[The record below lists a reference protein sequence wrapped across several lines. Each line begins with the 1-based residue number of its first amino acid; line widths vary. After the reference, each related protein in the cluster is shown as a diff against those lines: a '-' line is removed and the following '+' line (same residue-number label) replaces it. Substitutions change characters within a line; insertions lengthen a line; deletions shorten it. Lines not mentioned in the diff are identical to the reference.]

1 MSANTLQSLNYK
13 EKFQK
18 EDQKPT
24 KYHVSQKDV
33 NSLIEFMN
41 PSKSFTIPYA
51 LVLLFLLKKQPFFYF
66 LIQRS

>member
-33 NSLIEFMN
+33 NSLTDFMN
-41 PSKSFTIPYA
+41 SSKSFTIPYA
-51 LVLLFLLKKQPFFYF
+51 LLLLFLPK
-66 LIQRS
+66 